1 MALPNPP
8 TPLVKPQER
17 LVVQEIEP
25 PPVRTRNLRALWLIA
40 RWWLSNQWLRLTG
53 QMTDAQYARRMR
65 ELFES
70 LGGLWLYI
78 GQMLALR
85 VDVLSRAVAH
95 ELADLEVK
103 RRGFA
108 FAQVRRIVEEDMG
121 QPLDQVFESF
131 TEKPF
136 SAEIAGQIHGAK
148 LRREGINVAVK
159 VQRPHIAKVYQL
171 DLALIHFLVRTA
183 HRFGLWPHLRLEEMA
198 WELEQV
204 VREQLDYRFE
214 ASQARMLKKVLKS
227 HGVFV
232 PKVYRV
238 YCTHRVMVQQFFRAS
253 LMADYVRKRRAEP
266 ETARLWLL
274 ENGIDR
280 KKLGRRLL
288 DSLMR
293 QIFEE
298 NQYHGDLSPAHI
310 VLFRDGV
317 FGFVDFGS
325 CTFTEVEYLNR
336 FRLFVRSLATR
347 DYAKAADLCF
357 LLCAYL
363 PPIDMEAVKDE
374 VIQCLR
380 AWAVRTSVPELPYE
394 EKSLHNATVEVVRVL
409 WRHRCAM
416 SWTFMRIRQAI
427 TTLDE
432 SLAHLLPEI
441 DYTRY
446 LQRYFRKADERSLRS
461 FVKRN
466 PIAQALNAAATTI
479 QIQERISEYTM
490 FQGSLVRRH
499 AQVFQGRTNKV
510 AYVMA
515 TLAGQLATFCFVLGA
530 AGTVAY
536 LGQHRP
542 EWLVAHANTDALA
555 LAKLVPRLDRGTW
568 MLALCLDAYLMYG
581 FFKLRSRLGQA
592 EVRADE

>member
-8 TPLVKPQER
+8 SPLVKPHER
-17 LVVQEIEP
+17 LLVQTVERP
-25 PPVRTRNLRALWLIA
+25 PDRKRNLRALKTLFV
-40 RWWLSNQWLRLTG
+40 WWIEGLYLTATG
-53 QMTDAQYARRMR
+53 QMNDGLYARRMR
-65 ELFES
+65 AVFER
-70 LGGLWLYI
+70 LGGLWLQI
-78 GQMLALR
+78 GRMLALR
-85 VDVLSRAVAH
+85 VDVLSREVAE
-95 ELADLEVK
+95 ELGELEVK
-103 RRGFA
+103 RKGFD
-108 FAQVRRIVEEDMG
+108 FTQVREIVEREMN
-121 QPLDQVFESF
+121 QPLEQVFESF
-131 TEKPF
+131 QEKPF
-136 SAEIAGQIHGAK
+136 ATDVEGQIHGAK

-159 VQRPHIAKVYQL
+159 VQRPFIEETYQL
-171 DLALIHFLVRTA
+171 DLKLIRALVGAATWL
-183 HRFGLWPHLRLEEMA
+183 GLWPHLRLEEMA

-204 VREQLDYRFE
+204 AREHLDYRFE
-214 ASQARMLKKVLKS
+214 AAQARTLKKSLKDQ
-227 HGVFV
+227 GVFI
-232 PKVYRV
+232 PKVFATH
-238 YCTHRVMVQQFFRAS
+238 CTKRVMVQQFFRAS
-253 LMADYVRKRRAEP
+253 LMADYVRKSRTEP

-274 ENGIDR
+274 DNDIDR
-280 KKLGRRLL
+280 KKLGYKLL
-288 DSLMR
+288 NSLMR
-293 QIFEE
+293 QIFED
-298 NQYHGDLSPAHI
+298 NLYHGDLSPSHI
-310 VLFRDGV
+310 VLFREGV
-317 FGFVDFGS
+317 FGFIEFGS
-325 CTFTEVEYLNR
+325 CSFTEVEYLNR

-441 DYTRY
+441 DYTVY
-446 LQRYFRKADERSLRS
+446 LSRYFKKADARSLQH
-461 FVKRN
+461 FVRKN

-479 QIQERISEYTM
+479 QIQDRINEYTM

-510 AYVMA
+510 AFVLA
-515 TLAGQLATFCFVLGA
+515 TLAGQLAVFCLVLLVLGII
-530 AGTVAY
+530 AY

-542 EWLVAHANTDALA
+542 EFLLAHASPDMLD
-555 LAKLVPRLDRGTW
+555 LAKRIPRLGRETW
-568 MLALCLDAYLMYG
+568 MLALVLDAYLMYG
-581 FFKLRSRLGQA
+581 FWRLRHRLSQA